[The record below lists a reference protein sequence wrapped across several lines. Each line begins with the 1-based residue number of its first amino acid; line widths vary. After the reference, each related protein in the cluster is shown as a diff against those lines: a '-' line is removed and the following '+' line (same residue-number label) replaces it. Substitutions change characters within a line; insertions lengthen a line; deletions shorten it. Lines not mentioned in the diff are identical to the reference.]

1 MSAALQGMRVL
12 ELGDERGEYAGK
24 LLADLGAEVCK
35 VEPPEGER
43 SRRISSTGSPKSA
56 GQHWFRYANT
66 SKRSLILDLATDAGK
81 REFHGLAEGVDLILE
96 TRGPGY
102 LEGLG
107 LGFPELRAS
116 NPALVLARISGFGQ
130 GGPRAGW
137 RSSDLVASALSGA
150 AYTTGWPEEPPM
162 SLAGFPAYIM
172 GGTAAAAGALVAVR
186 AARQSGRGEC
196 VDISLQEVMASV
208 SHVVGVGRYL
218 EDGVISCR
226 EGSGLTASVPS
237 GVWETMDGAIYLTVN
252 RPAHWA
258 ALARWVAETTGNEAI
273 LEPVFEGP
281 SSNRQEYRDVIDA
294 WLADHFSHRTV
305 EESYRVGQQRH
316 IAISPLQ
323 NAEQLLADPHLQDR
337 EFFVRPTP
345 TSSLYPGP
353 PYRHAATPWR
363 IANLAPA
370 LGEGGAALQ
379 KHWAAPASTAGL
391 ADSPSGTRQAGRSG
405 EDSLPAG
412 ALAGL
417 RVLEFTAGM
426 AGPWAGRLMAY
437 HGAEVVKIES
447 RSAADVTRLYV
458 SPKNPEAGISEVRS
472 PWFTDWNAGK
482 SFVGLDLKTPEG
494 RSIALQ
500 LAARADVVIENFVP
514 GAMQR
519 LDLDFATLARRNPG
533 LVYLATSGFGQSGP
547 SSSYVSWGPNIEA
560 VSGLAALSGLSD
572 HDATITQY
580 AYSDP
585 VAALHGL
592 VAVMAALAHRD
603 RTGEGQFIDLAQV
616 ETCAATIGD
625 LLLAALEGEPPS
637 PQGNRRAVGAPYGM
651 YPCEGEDRW
660 VAITIETDSQWE
672 AFCRLIQRRE
682 WLMDERFRD
691 ITSRRTHAELL
702 DRLVADWTQSMTAE
716 AVMEQLQNAGIPAGV
731 AQHVEDLVRRDP
743 QLAARDFFEEIAHC
757 DGGRV
762 RASRPGFRLQE
773 TGGRTT
779 DTGRAIGAD
788 NERVLAQWLGFS
800 ADDIDHHRRA
810 GILEQ

>member
-1 MSAALQGMRVL
+1 MRVL
-12 ELGDERGEYAGK
+12 ELADERGEYAGK

-35 VEPPEGER
+35 VEPPGGET
-43 SRRISSTGSPKSA
+43 SRRISSTGNSESA

-66 SKRSLILDLATDAGK
+66 SKQSLILDLATAAG
-81 REFHGLAEGVDLILE
+81 RRDLQGLAEGVDLILE

-102 LEGLG
+102 LESLG
-107 LGFPELRAS
+107 LGFSELRAS

-130 GGPRAGW
+130 VGPRANW
-137 RSSDLVASALSGA
+137 QSSDLVATALSGA
-150 AYTTGWPEEPPM
+150 AYTTGWPEEAPM
-162 SLAGFPAYIM
+162 SLAGFPAYLM
-172 GGTAAAAGALVAVR
+172 GGTAAAAGALIAVR
-186 AARQSGRGEC
+186 GARQSGRGEC

-226 EGSGLTASVPS
+226 EGSGLTASIPS
-237 GVWETMDGAIYLTVN
+237 GVWETRDGSIYVTVN

-273 LEPVFEGP
+273 LEPIFEGP
-281 SSNRQEYRDVIDA
+281 SSNRQEYRDVIDV
-294 WLADHFSHRTV
+294 WLADHFSRLTV

-323 NAEQLLADPHLQDR
+323 NAAQLLADPHLQAR
-337 EFFVRPTP
+337 GFFVRPAP
-345 TSSLYPGP
+345 TSSLYPGA
-353 PYRHAATPWR
+353 PYRHAVTPWR

-370 LGEGGAALQ
+370 PGEGGAALQ
-379 KHWAAPASTAGL
+379 KHWAASAPPASPPGLVDSASRSGHAGK
-391 ADSPSGTRQAGRSG
+391 AGEDPPSG
-405 EDSLPAG
+405 G

-458 SPKNPEAGISEVRS
+458 SPRNPEAGISEVRS

-482 SFVGLDLKTPEG
+482 SFVGLDLKTPAG
-494 RSIALQ
+494 RETALQ

-514 GAMQR
+514 GAMRR
-519 LDLDFATLARRNPG
+519 LDLDFATLARENPG
-533 LVYLATSGFGQSGP
+533 LIYLATSGFGQSGP

-560 VSGLAALSGLSD
+560 VSGLAALSGLTD
-572 HDATITQY
+572 HEATITQY

-585 VAALHGL
+585 VAAMHGL

-625 LLLAALEGEPPS
+625 LLLAALEGELPS

-660 VAITIETDSQWE
+660 VAITIETDSHWE
-672 AFCRLIQRRE
+672 AFCRLIGRRE

-691 ITSRRTHAELL
+691 STSRRSHAEPL
-702 DRLVADWTQSMTAE
+702 DRLVADWTRGMPAE
-716 AVMEQLQNAGIPAGV
+716 AVMEQLQSAGIPAGV

-743 QLAARDFFEEIAHC
+743 QLAARDFFEEIVHR
-757 DGGRV
+757 DGRLV

-788 NERVLAQWLGFS
+788 NARILAQWLGLS
-800 ADDIDHHRRA
+800 ADDLDRHRRA